1 MKEYDKKFLQQLQ
14 KHDAHAFGVI
24 YDELVDQF
32 YRYIKS
38 NYSLDEST
46 TQDLLSE
53 IFMKIW
59 QVLPKLDTSSSLS
72 GFLWTI
78 ARNHIKDHFKRHDE
92 IPFANFSSNSDSE
105 EWSSQS
111 REDNLKDDHNIIHHV
126 HTWFTFE
133 QIKHAM
139 EWLET
144 SYKEVIHLKYIE
156 EYSYEEIAH
165 TLWLSQDAIRQRISR
180 WLKRINEMLSHLQ

>member
-14 KHDAHAFGVI
+14 KHDAHAFSVI

-38 NYSLDEST
+38 NYSLDENT

-59 QVLPKLDTSSSLS
+59 QVLPKIDPSASLS
-72 GFLWTI
+72 WFLWTI

-92 IPFANFSSNSDSE
+92 VPFANFSSNNSD
-105 EWSSQS
+105 EWNSQS
-111 REDNLKDDHNIIHHV
+111 REDNLEDQNNIVHQV
-126 HTWFTFE
+126 HTWYTFE
-133 QIKHAM
+133 QIQKAM
-139 EWLET
+139 QWLEP
-144 SYKEVIHLKYIE
+144 SYRDVINLKYIE
-156 EYSYEEIAH
+156 EYSYEEIAE

-180 WLKRINEMLSHLQ
+180 WLKRINEMLAHLQ

>member
-14 KHDAHAFGVI
+14 KHDANAFGVI

-46 TQDLLSE
+46 IQDLLSE

-59 QVLPKLDTSSSLS
+59 QVLPKLDPSSSLS
-72 GFLWTI
+72 WFLWTI

-92 IPFANFSSNSDSE
+92 IPFANFSSNNNNE
-105 EWSSQS
+105 EWNHQS
-111 REDNLKDDHNIIHHV
+111 REDNLQDDHNIIQHV
-126 HTWFTFE
+126 HTGFTFE
-133 QIKHAM
+133 QIQKAM
-139 EWLET
+139 EWIEP
-144 SYKEVIHLKYIE
+144 SYKEVIHMKYIE
-156 EYSYEEIAH
+156 EYSYEEIAN

-180 WLKRINEMLSHLQ
+180 WLKRINEMLVHLQ

>member
-1 MKEYDKKFLQQLQ
+1 MKEYDKTFLQQLQ

-38 NYSLDEST
+38 NYSLDENT
-46 TQDLLSE
+46 IQDLLSE

-78 ARNHIKDHFKRHDE
+78 ARNHIKDHF
-92 IPFANFSSNSDSE
+92 
-105 EWSSQS
+105 
-111 REDNLKDDHNIIHHV
+111 
-126 HTWFTFE
+126 
-133 QIKHAM
+133 
-139 EWLET
+139 
-144 SYKEVIHLKYIE
+144 
-156 EYSYEEIAH
+156 
-165 TLWLSQDAIRQRISR
+165 
-180 WLKRINEMLSHLQ
+180 